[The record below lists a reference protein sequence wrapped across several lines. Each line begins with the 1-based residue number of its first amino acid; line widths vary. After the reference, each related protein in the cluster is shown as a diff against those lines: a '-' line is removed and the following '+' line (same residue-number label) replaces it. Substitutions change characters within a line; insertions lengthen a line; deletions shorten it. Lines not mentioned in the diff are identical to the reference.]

1 MREAASL
8 PLVGITAY
16 EGLQRAGTKAG
27 QKVLVHG
34 GAGGVGHVA
43 IQLAKHLGA
52 DVYATGTGEKQLE
65 VIEKYGATAIDFMTE
80 KVTDYV
86 TKHTNG
92 VGFDIVFD
100 SVGGANLANSFEAAV
115 LNGQVATTV
124 SLLELDLTPAH
135 FKGLSLHV
143 VFMLIPMLHDQKRQ
157 EHGAILRKLA
167 EFAEAGALK
176 PWLDD
181 GQFGFEDADKAYD
194 RLTSGE
200 AIGKVVVDV

>member
-1 MREAASL
+1 
-8 PLVGITAY
+8 
-16 EGLQRAGTKAG
+16 
-27 QKVLVHG
+27 
-34 GAGGVGHVA
+34 
-43 IQLAKHLGA
+43 
-52 DVYATGTGEKQLE
+52 
-65 VIEKYGATAIDFMTE
+65 MTE
-80 KVTDYV
+80 KVADYV

-143 VFMLIPMLHDQKRQ
+143 VFMLIPMLHDQKRE
-157 EHGAILRKLA
+157 EHGAILQKLA
-167 EFAEAGALK
+167 EITEAGALK
-176 PWLDD
+176 PWLDE
-181 GQFGFEDADKAYD
+181 GQFGFEDVDKAYD